1 MIYYAIKQ
9 QLSSSY
15 EEMIILNCT
24 TSEVVFNSVK
34 KSIDK
39 LSDDQYTY
47 KVYRLDKSDYN
58 TLKECSNHTGERQT
72 MLGNFI
78 DRGSVL
84 S

>member
-9 QLSSSY
+9 KLSFDFN
-15 EEMIILNCT
+15 ETVILNCT
-24 TSEVVFNSVK
+24 KHKMFFACVQKDLQN
-34 KSIDK
+34 
-39 LSDDQYTY
+39 LSDDKYRY
-47 KVYRLDKSDYN
+47 KVYQLDKSDYT